1 MSRTEETNMQANLAA
16 MATGVHILVLQQ
28 ENKTIDEAF
37 GKVDRTVSRTTTPL
51 DIV

>member
-1 MSRTEETNMQANLAA
+1 MQANMAA
-16 MATGVHILVLQQ
+16 TEKGVHLLVLQQ

-37 GKVDRTVSRTTTPL
+37 GKVDRTVPRIEKTL